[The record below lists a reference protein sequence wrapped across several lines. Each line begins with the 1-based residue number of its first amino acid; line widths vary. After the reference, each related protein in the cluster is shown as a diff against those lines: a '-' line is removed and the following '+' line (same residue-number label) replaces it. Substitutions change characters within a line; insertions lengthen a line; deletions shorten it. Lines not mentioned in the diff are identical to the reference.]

1 MDEPRPLT
9 TVARERESLALSA
22 PARPFLRPQEWGYWP
37 FFLARGHRPSIGWQ
51 YRTEAKGGPCYLVG
65 RDTVMGERKI
75 LRRFPFTDEGWQ
87 QAWRFLVGSDP
98 VQAQRVRAELE
109 EREVEDRAAVRLADL
124 DSLAM
129 AKLPAV
135 KLLGGYAPN
144 IDIAPDAHYDIR
156 FLPERLVVT
165 PAGTDE
171 ILIDLLYG
179 DVEGVDIG
187 GPGEVTSW
195 SRVQRVEFIAGLAT
209 IGRFLAA
216 DTNIRTIIRLRP
228 RDGELYFLCDTV
240 TPDDLRVR
248 LSRPLLVIRRARE
261 ARSEAAAALPAPAAG
276 AGAGAAGVVGEL
288 SRLASLLHDGLLS
301 RDEFERLKAK
311 LIGGS

>member
-1 MDEPRPLT
+1 
-9 TVARERESLALSA
+9 
-22 PARPFLRPQEWGYWP
+22 
-37 FFLARGHRPSIGWQ
+37 
-51 YRTEAKGGPCYLVG
+51 
-65 RDTVMGERKI
+65 MGERKI

-109 EREVEDRAAVRLADL
+109 EREVQDRAAVRLADL

-187 GPGEVTSW
+187 GPGERFACQIV
-195 SRVQRVEFIAGLAT
+195 L
-209 IGRFLAA
+209 GR
-216 DTNIRTIIRLRP
+216 T
-228 RDGELYFLCDTV
+228 E
-240 TPDDLRVR
+240 
-248 LSRPLLVIRRARE
+248 
-261 ARSEAAAALPAPAAG
+261 AAALPCRSSA
-276 AGAGAAGVVGEL
+276 
-288 SRLASLLHDGLLS
+288 SRLAAST
-301 RDEFERLKAK
+301 FEE
-311 LIGGS
+311 